1 MNGLYLKNDLFAH
14 GQLYV
19 ALSRVGHPNRIKVF
33 KPVAEPQPKDKK
45 DKKNKT
51 PDDSHLFM
59 KNVVYKEI
67 LS

>member
-33 KPVAEPQPKDKK
+33 KPPPEPQPKDKK
-45 DKKNKT
+45 DKKT
-51 PDDSHLFM
+51 PVDSHLFM
-59 KNVVYKEI
+59 KNVVYREI